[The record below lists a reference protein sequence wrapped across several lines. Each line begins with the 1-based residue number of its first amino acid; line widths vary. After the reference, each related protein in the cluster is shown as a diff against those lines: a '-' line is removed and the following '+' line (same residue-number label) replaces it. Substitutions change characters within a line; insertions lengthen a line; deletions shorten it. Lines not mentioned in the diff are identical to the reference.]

1 MNVILYL
8 GLLILELL
16 FLSGL
21 AAYSVGLLYSS
32 IMGAPYVPTSK
43 KHIDEILK
51 KANLKKGQIFMELG
65 SGDGRIVRRATQ
77 VYGVKGIGVD
87 INSLLILLSK
97 LLASRQRLTN
107 VTFLNKNIFNVDF
120 SIADSIYMFLMPET
134 IKKIL
139 PKMEKEINKGALV
152 ISHGFKITGW
162 EKKMTHMIKS
172 EPFSTFYYKI

>member
-8 GLLILELL
+8 CLLILELL

-51 KANLKKGQIFMELG
+51 KASLKKGQVFMELG
-65 SGDGRIVRRATQ
+65 SGDGRIVRRAVQ

-87 INSLLILLSK
+87 INSLLIMLSK
-97 LLASRQRLTN
+97 FLASRQHL
-107 VTFLNKNIFNVDF
+107 VYVAFLNKNIFDVDF
-120 SIADSIYMFLMPET
+120 SSADCLYMFLMPET
-134 IKKIL
+134 IKKLL
-139 PKMEKEINKGALV
+139 PKMEKEIKKDALV

-162 EKKMTHMIKS
+162 EKKMAYMIKS